1 MTGTRP
7 EVNPAAAAG
16 EMSPDPSAVADQQMM
31 ASIQAGSIAAF
42 AALHDRYRDRVYR
55 VARSVCRDE
64 GRTQEAVQETFIS
77 IWRSRG
83 TYVDRGDLAPWI
95 RMIAR
100 HRAIDIARRNQPH
113 AAHRADETNLRA
125 IRAPGDVAD
134 QVMADGA
141 TRDLLSVLHG
151 LPETQRTAITLSFYG
166 QLTHLEIAAELA
178 IPVGTVKGRIR
189 LGMKRMRSEI
199 ERRDHAA

>member
-1 MTGTRP
+1 MTGAHPVIPPVT
-7 EVNPAAAAG
+7 AG
-16 EMSPDPSAVADQQMM
+16 ELVLHPVISDAKMM
-31 ASIQAGSIAAF
+31 AGVQAGSISSF
-42 AALHDRYRDRVYR
+42 ATLHERYRDRVYR

-77 IWRSRG
+77 IWSSRG

-100 HRAIDIARRNQPH
+100 HRAIDIARRNRPH
-113 AAHRADETNLRA
+113 AVHRADEANLGAVRA
-125 IRAPGDVAD
+125 AGDVVD
-134 QVMADGA
+134 DVMADFA
-141 TRDLLSVLHG
+141 TRDLLSVLDG

-166 QLTHLEIAAELA
+166 QLTHLEIAAALA

-199 ERRDHAA
+199 ERQDRAA